1 MSYSRPKSEV
11 LTCKDII
18 DAYNKHGDEFIVIP
32 PDSKRDWKNYSNY
45 IDVNIKKDNGDII
58 YLSCLKI
65 DPSTGVTVST
75 NVRDPTIRQY
85 EQIRFSLRQYDDNG
99 DETLTMKALNIL
111 CTSFKNIFKKMVND
125 NIFTHHKDVPRKKNK
140 DGVLRPVLLI
150 STDPKTPM
158 QNTMVNKL
166 TQEVEEI
173 ENPIF
178 WIDIPKKKYR
188 KTEPVPTPEQ
198 FGSLCYKENDGSD
211 GKPFMK
217 FELGTKIEMIDST
230 TKHRVPVGDMDE
242 DGNIILDNTNVH
254 KYLTKDTLLLG
265 AFKFEIKV
273 SSRGAKLNIELFGDT
288 TIQPAIQSH
297 KNQVQTDDDIAIFAS
312 LNVNTTKPS
321 ENVNEDIIEGD
332 SDEEEFDT

>member
-1 MSYSRPKSEV
+1 
-11 LTCKDII
+11 
-18 DAYNKHGDEFIVIP
+18 
-32 PDSKRDWKNYSNY
+32 
-45 IDVNIKKDNGDII
+45 
-58 YLSCLKI
+58 
-65 DPSTGVTVST
+65 
-75 NVRDPTIRQY
+75 
-85 EQIRFSLRQYDDNG
+85 
-99 DETLTMKALNIL
+99 
-111 CTSFKNIFKKMVND
+111 
-125 NIFTHHKDVPRKKNK
+125 
-140 DGVLRPVLLI
+140 
-150 STDPKTPM
+150 
-158 QNTMVNKL
+158 
-166 TQEVEEI
+166 
-173 ENPIF
+173 
-178 WIDIPKKKYR
+178 
-188 KTEPVPTPEQ
+188 
-198 FGSLCYKENDGSD
+198 
-211 GKPFMK
+211 
-217 FELGTKIEMIDST
+217 MIDST